1 MKKYE
6 YVIWDFNGT
15 ILDDVEASMSSVN
28 KLLVERG
35 LSPMPDFDFYREVF
49 DFPIKN
55 YYAALGFDFINEPYE
70 VVAPLWVALYNE
82 AVKKSNI
89 RNGVVEMM
97 NELKNRGIKH
107 YILSATELEMLR
119 GQLHD
124 LGIMEYFEEVLGLD
138 NIHAE
143 SKVALGKRLGS
154 RIDMT
159 KALMIG
165 DTVHDYETAV
175 SMGCDIVLV
184 EGGHQSRRRL
194 LECTKSVEKSFED
207 ILKKYF

>member
-28 KLLVERG
+28 NLLVERG
-35 LSPMPDFDFYREVF
+35 LDPMPDFDFYREVF

-55 YYAALGFDFINEPYE
+55 YYAALGFDFVNEPYE
-70 VVAPLWVALYNE
+70 VVAPLWVELYNE
-82 AVKKSNI
+82 AVKTSTLKS
-89 RNGVVEMM
+89 GVLEMM
-97 NELKNRGIKH
+97 KSLKSRGVKQ

-119 GQLHD
+119 GQLRD
-124 LGIMEYFEEVLGLD
+124 LGITEYFEEVLGLD

-143 SKVALGKRLGS
+143 SKVALGKKLGS
-154 RIDMT
+154 RIDMA

-165 DTVHDYETAV
+165 DTVHDYETSLA
-175 SMGCDIVLV
+175 MGCDIVLV

-194 LECTKSVEKSFED
+194 LECTNSVEKGFSD
-207 ILKKYF
+207 ILEKYF

>member
-28 KLLVERG
+28 VLLEERE
-35 LSPMPDFDFYREVF
+35 LKPMPSFEFYREVF
-49 DFPIKN
+49 DFPIKK

-89 RNGVVEMM
+89 RCGVVEMM
-97 NELKNRGIKH
+97 ESLKNMGVKQ
-107 YILSATELEMLR
+107 YILSATEREMLR
-119 GQLHD
+119 GQLDD
-124 LGIMEYFEEVLGLD
+124 LGITKYFDEVLGLD

-143 SKVALGKRLGS
+143 SKVALGKKLGE

-194 LECTKSVEKSFED
+194 LECTERVEKDFEE

>member
-28 KLLVERG
+28 VLLEARG
-35 LSPMPDFDFYREVF
+35 LSKMPDFEFYREVF
-49 DFPIKN
+49 DFPIKK

-70 VVAPLWVALYNE
+70 VVAPLWVELYNE
-82 AVKKSNI
+82 AVKKSKI
-89 RNGVVEMM
+89 RDGVIEMM
-97 NELKNRGIKH
+97 SALKNRGIKH
-107 YILSATELEMLR
+107 YILSATDLEMLR
-119 GQLHD
+119 GQLDD
-124 LGIMEYFEEVLGLD
+124 LRMTEYFEEVLGLN

-143 SKVALGKRLGS
+143 SKVSLGKRLGQ

-175 SMGCDIVLV
+175 SMGCDVVLV

-194 LECTKSVEKSFED
+194 LECTENVEQCFED
-207 ILKKYF
+207 ILEKYF

>member
-28 KLLVERG
+28 VLLEARG
-35 LSPMPDFDFYREVF
+35 LPKMPDFEFYREVF

-55 YYAALGFDFINEPYE
+55 YYAALGFDFVNEPYE

-97 NELKNRGIKH
+97 KELKNRGIKH

>member
-35 LSPMPDFDFYREVF
+35 LDPMPDFEFYREVF
-49 DFPIKN
+49 DFPIKK
-55 YYAALGFDFINEPYE
+55 YYAALGFDFVNEPYE
-70 VVAPLWVALYNE
+70 VVAPLWVELYNE
-82 AVKKSNI
+82 AVKTSTLKS
-89 RNGVVEMM
+89 GVLDMM
-97 NELKNRGIKH
+97 KKLKRKGVKQ

-119 GQLHD
+119 GQLRD
-124 LGIMEYFEEVLGLD
+124 LGITEYFEEVLGLD

-143 SKVALGKRLGS
+143 SKVALGKKLGS
-154 RIDMT
+154 RIDMA

-194 LECTKSVEKSFED
+194 LECTNSVEKGFSD
-207 ILKKYF
+207 ILEKYF

>member
-6 YVIWDFNGT
+6 YLIWDFNGT

-28 KLLVERG
+28 VLLEERG
-35 LSPMPDFDFYREVF
+35 LKPMPSFEFYREVF
-49 DFPIKN
+49 DFPIKK

-89 RNGVVEMM
+89 RCGVVEMM
-97 NELKNRGIKH
+97 ESLKNMGIKQ
-107 YILSATELEMLR
+107 YILSATEREMLR
-119 GQLHD
+119 GQLDD
-124 LGIMEYFEEVLGLD
+124 LGITKYFDEVLGLD

-143 SKVALGKRLGS
+143 SKVALGKKLGE

-165 DTVHDYETAV
+165 DTVHDHETAV

-194 LECTKSVEKSFED
+194 LECTDRVEKDFEE